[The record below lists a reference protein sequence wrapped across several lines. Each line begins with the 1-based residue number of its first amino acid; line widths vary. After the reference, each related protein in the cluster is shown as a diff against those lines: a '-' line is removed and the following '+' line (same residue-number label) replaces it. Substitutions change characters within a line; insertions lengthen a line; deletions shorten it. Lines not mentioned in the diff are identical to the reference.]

1 MPRIFTHLI
10 STCGKRRCCTPLVD
24 PPENK
29 RLRRRTRVN
38 VDVNKKIVHLAF
50 IFVNKFLHSEHT
62 CKDNLHLAFIC
73 KSFRIQR
80 IFAKSAHHSAA
91 IAPADHPNQLV
102 AAVHLEK
109 YTLMIDL
116 HHFNFFH
123 YYQHDHYRPTPT
135 SPPHP
140 PGKDGHCVAQLQS
153 QEVDYLHGDWW
164 TAPTWLPSALI
175 KGPPLN
181 YHRHSSFR

>member
-62 CKDNLHLAFIC
+62 CKDNLHPIYIC
-73 KSFRIQR
+73 KSFCTQR

-109 YTLMIDL
+109 YTVMIDL
-116 HHFNFFH
+116 HHFHYFH
-123 YYQHDHYRPTPT
+123 YYQHDHYRPTTHPT
-135 SPPHP
+135 TTS
-140 PGKDGHCVAQLQS
+140 
-153 QEVDYLHGDWW
+153 
-164 TAPTWLPSALI
+164 TR
-175 KGPPLN
+175 KGWSLRCSTPKSRVSMVNSIPLD
-181 YHRHSSFR
+181 HHQHSSRVPH

>member
-1 MPRIFTHLI
+1 MT
-10 STCGKRRCCTPLVD
+10 RCCTPLVD

-29 RLRRRTRVN
+29 RLSRCTSAY
-38 VDVNKKIVHLAF
+38 VDVNIKIVHLAF
-50 IFVNKFLHSEHT
+50 IFVHKFLHSEHT
-62 CKDNLHLAFIC
+62 CKYNLHPTYIC

-116 HHFNFFH
+116 HHFNYLH
-123 YYQHDHYRPTPT
+123 HYQHDHYRPTPT
-135 SPPHP
+135 PPPSP

-153 QEVDYLHGDWW
+153 QEVSMVNSTHLITISTLQGS
-164 TAPTWLPSALI
+164 PTKLPSPFI
-175 KGPPLN
+175 IQVTG
-181 YHRHSSFR
+181 